1 MCKKLTSLLL
11 VLCMVLSVGTCFVYA
26 DSTSSTATLNNI
38 TCSTTIKDG
47 NIVETVHM
55 IDSDGVPATLIK
67 TTSPNNTYTL
77 ELIKNGEHSI
87 DVGRVN
93 YDAVFAGTKDAL
105 PISPYEA
112 RPNTTEIFL
121 GTSSNVTYIGPE
133 WGTAAFLAKLIAR
146 KMPNTSLKVATK
158 IAGKICS
165 LFDSPVPL
173 WIKKV
178 TSSYEVHGVGG
189 AGFLGYYH
197 MYDSFY
203 TYTHSDT
210 TGPDYLQPPTYSD
223 RFGNTPGV

>member
-11 VLCMVLSVGTCFVYA
+11 ALCMVLCVSTCFAYA
-26 DSTSSTATLNNI
+26 DSPSSATLNNI
-38 TCSTTIKDG
+38 TCSTTIQNG
-47 NIVETVHM
+47 NIVETAHM

-77 ELIKNGEHSI
+77 ELIKNGKHSI

-93 YDAVFAGTKDAL
+93 YDAVFAATEDPL
-105 PISPYEA
+105 SISPYKA
-112 RPNTTEIFL
+112 KPNTTEVFL
-121 GTSSNVTYIGPE
+121 GTASNVTYIGPE
-133 WGTAAFLAKLIAR
+133 WRTASDLANIITCL
-146 KMPNTSLKVATK
+146 MSTTTLQVATT
-158 IAGKICS
+158 IAGQICS
-165 LFDSPVPL
+165 LFASPVPL

-210 TGPDYLQPPTYSD
+210 TGPDYLQPPTYAD